1 MFSMS
6 SNDRQGGKSRRSFL
20 RNVVGGL
27 ALAIPAIQELSTPAQ
42 AAKPTPCLAACESV
56 YAVYKGHDCGRH
68 SGSCPTGKTTRCIGT
83 YYFYCTCSGQ
93 FCFSEF
99 DDEGPCKGN

>member
-1 MFSMS
+1 MRKFRHIVSIAVA
-6 SNDRQGGKSRRSFL
+6 GA
-20 RNVVGGL
+20 VVL
-27 ALAIPAIQELSTPAQ
+27 LVT
-42 AAKPTPCLAACESV
+42 TCLATAAE
-56 YAVYKGHDCGRH
+56 AEQRLAKTA
-68 SGSCPTGKTTRCIGT
+68 PATGKTTRCIGT